1 MDNATKISRTQ
12 TRVVAAVCA
21 VAAAVATG
29 TALLDWLG
37 LSVDVLS
44 RDEVVITGTELRLME
59 IPGGVVMIVAG
70 VIAIIASILCLIGLW
85 TRKAVAV
92 LTVAAMAISIGF
104 VAYTYL
110 VRKDVVTDVIVEA
123 TATDTLPREDVER
136 VVELALRVGGVAVEP
151 RTGMLA
157 AGIAG
162 LVGVASGL
170 ILFRVMP
177 MGSRTSEREART
189 RAASAPQMRGSGAS
203 AGDDEAASA
212 TSRSDRETDRPTGSG
227 DAWAG

>member
-1 MDNATKISRTQ
+1 MDNATKRSQTQ
-12 TRVVAAVCA
+12 TQVVAAVCA
-21 VAAAVATG
+21 VAAAVVTG
-29 TALLDWLG
+29 TAFLDWLG

-44 RDEVVITGTELRLME
+44 RDEVVITGTELRLVD
-59 IPGGVVMIVAG
+59 ITGGVL
-70 VIAIIASILCLIGLW
+70 VIAAGLIALAASILFLVGLW

-92 LTVAAMAISIGF
+92 LIVAAMAISIGF

-136 VVELALRVGGVAVEP
+136 VVDLALRVGGVAVEP

-170 ILFRVMP
+170 ILLRVMP
-177 MGSRTSEREART
+177 IGSRVSEREALAT
-189 RAASAPQMRGSGAS
+189 AASAPQMRGSAAP
-203 AGDDEAASA
+203 AGGDEAASA
-212 TSRSDRETDRPTGSG
+212 TSENDRAPDRSTGSG
-227 DAWAG
+227 DTWAG